1 MDMEENMTDYQ
12 FKKLLQMVLMILE
25 KSSSLDE
32 AIAEVK
38 KLME

>member
-1 MDMEENMTDYQ
+1 MEENMTDYQ

-32 AIAEVK
+32 VIAEVK